1 MCTACGRRQA
11 VYHRR
16 YSGERLCL
24 QCLRESLHHKVRRAI
39 ARYQLLTPESNV
51 LAVVRSGVTVDELGM
66 SLLLEVERDFPKVRI
81 SFLAIVDGERP
92 VNCLYLKTA
101 ILEAT
106 RRGIEKVVLPLT
118 AEETVANNLLWIS
131 GRGGCLLLR
140 GRLLY
145 PDPPDGLD
153 VVLPLYDVLGWEL
166 AAAFQ
171 QENTRSSPMLDLV
184 FSLEDEFPGSTYNML
199 RSMERL
205 ADARGGIL

>member
-1 MCTACGRRQA
+1 MCTTCGRRQA
-11 VYHRR
+11 AYHRN

-24 QCLRESLHHKVRRAI
+24 QCLRKSLHHKVRRAI

-81 SFLAIVDGERP
+81 SFLTIVDDERP

-106 RRGIEKVVLPLT
+106 QRGIEKVVLPLT

-131 GRGGCLLLR
+131 RRGGCLFLR

-145 PDPPDGLD
+145 PDPPEGVD

-171 QENTRSSPMLDLV
+171 QETTRSSPVLDLV
-184 FSLEDEFPGSTYNML
+184 SSLEDEFPGSTYNML

>member
-1 MCTACGRRQA
+1 MCTTCGQRQA

-24 QCLRESLHHKVRRAI
+24 QCLRESLYHKIRRVI

-51 LAVVRSGVTVDELGM
+51 LAVVRDGVTVDEFGM
-66 SLLLEVERDFPKVRI
+66 SLLLEVERDFPKVQI
-81 SFLAIVDGERP
+81 SFLTVVDDERP
-92 VNCLYLKTA
+92 INCLHLKTA
-101 ILEAT
+101 ILEAA

-131 GRGGCLLLR
+131 RRGGCLFLR

-145 PDPPDGLD
+145 PDPPHELD

-171 QENTRSSPMLDLV
+171 QETPRSSPMLDLV
-184 FSLEDEFPGSTYNML
+184 SSLEDEFPGSTYNML

-205 ADARGGIL
+205 AAAKGGIL